1 MTTYV
6 AIPDGDIDLDSPVNQ
21 PLMTAMRDNPIA
33 IAEVDASVPA
43 SLRARA
49 LLGTLT
55 TTSGGTQTLSGL
67 DLTTY
72 ELLHIVVSSVSG
84 TLASTLRLDGEVLGP
99 VAGSGTDVFRGMF
112 DLDLASGI
120 CLGAGAF
127 DAAAS
132 PSSSITPR
140 IIYTTY
146 RNSSTSLVFTIS
158 SGTFDAGTIRVYGV
172 K

>member
-67 DLTTY
+67 VLTTY
-72 ELLHIVVSSVSG
+72 ELLHIVISSVSG
-84 TLASTLRLDGEVLGP
+84 TLAATLRLDGEALG
-99 VAGSGTDVFRGMF
+99 AISGGGTEVFRGLF

-120 CLGAGAF
+120 CSGAGAF
-127 DAAAS
+127 DGAAAV
-132 PSSSITPR
+132 SSSPTIR
-140 IIYTTY
+140 ILYTTY
-146 RNSSTSLVFTIS
+146 RNSSTSLVFALT